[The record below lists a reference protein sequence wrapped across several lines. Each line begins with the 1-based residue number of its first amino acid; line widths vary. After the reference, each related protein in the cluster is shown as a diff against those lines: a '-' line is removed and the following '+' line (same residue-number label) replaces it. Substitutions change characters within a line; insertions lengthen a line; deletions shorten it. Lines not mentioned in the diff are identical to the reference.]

1 MKSFYFF
8 CCILLFCAG
17 ILICFS
23 LYYTNMHVIAKFALS
38 SFCLVSLIVIFLAP
52 NPKMKSVAIPENAE
66 TVTVPD
72 RGIYLS
78 VWKEGSRVNMVFAN
92 MPWAKVS
99 FDAKAAGK
107 LSKIL
112 GSI

>member
-1 MKSFYFF
+1 MKTLYVF
-8 CCILLFCAG
+8 CCVLLFCAG
-17 ILICFS
+17 LLICFS
-23 LYYTNMHVIAKFALS
+23 LYHTNMHVIAKFALS

-66 TVTVPD
+66 TVMVPD